1 MLTILSFALY
11 SWMEKKYIN
20 AVIYFKI
27 ETNWFRIKIDVKSI
41 SKTLSKNIAEIIL
54 QDKK

>member
-1 MLTILSFALY
+1 MDG
-11 SWMEKKYIN
+11 KKYIN

-27 ETNWFRIKIDVKSI
+27 KTNWFRIKIDVKSI